1 MMTSAQERLLK
12 KAVAEA
18 VRDPAFGRALRRA
31 LDEAVPKRQ
40 RRRAHP
46 AVDPF
51 ATYEQGGEAAL
62 LEALAALDVDQ
73 LKDVVAHHQMDRAR
87 LAMKWQTPQRLI
99 DLIVTQTKSRAH
111 KGEAFLR

>member
-18 VRDPAFGRALRRA
+18 VRDPEFSRALRRA

-51 ATYEQGGEAAL
+51 ATYEESGETAL
-62 LEALAALDVDQ
+62 LQALAALDVDQ
-73 LKDVVAHHQMDRAR
+73 LKDVVAHHQMDRAK